1 MSSIAD
7 LRTQFAADIASA
19 RTDAD
24 LKALRDKY
32 LGRKGGA
39 VAGLMKALGAASPEE
54 RPALGQQINELKQH
68 IETVL
73 DEHLAALSSARRPAG
88 GVDVTLPGRPPAIG
102 RLHPLTQLRSRIEAI
117 FARQGYEILDG
128 PETEDDWHNFEALN
142 MPPEHPARD
151 MQDTLYL
158 SEPWDRP
165 ARPVGAVRGGGA
177 SAPLT
182 RGLEGP
188 PPQRP
193 ATLLRTHTSALQIRY
208 MESHEPPVRVIA
220 PGRVY
225 RRDNLDLTHTPMF
238 QQVEGLVVGDGVTM
252 GDLKGTLI
260 GFLREL
266 FAPDIPVVFRPSF
279 FPYTEPSAD
288 VFIGCQRCKGAG
300 CSMCKRTGFIEVLG
314 CGMVHPAVFEAV
326 GYDATR
332 VTGFAFGV
340 GIERLALLMHGVED
354 IRLFYEND
362 LRFLEQFP
370 L

>member
-1 MSSIAD
+1 LSIPD
-7 LRTQFAADIASA
+7 LQHQFAADLAA
-19 RTDAD
+19 VRTDAD

-32 LGRKGGA
+32 LGRKSGA
-39 VAGLMKALGAASPEE
+39 ITALMKSLGAASPDE
-54 RPALGQQINELKQH
+54 RPALGAAINALKLQ
-68 IETVL
+68 IETAL
-73 DEHLAALSSARRPAG
+73 DERTAALASSRRPAG
-88 GVDVTLPGRPPAIG
+88 AVDVTLPGRLPLAG
-102 RLHPLTQLRSRIEAI
+102 RLHPLTQLRTRIEAI

-128 PETEDDWHNFEALN
+128 PETEDDWHCFEALN
-142 MPPEHPARD
+142 MPADHPARD

-165 ARPVGAVRGGGA
+165 ARHVGGGDD
-177 SAPLT
+177 SAA
-182 RGLEGP
+182 
-188 PPQRP
+188 QAP
-193 ATLLRTHTSALQIRY
+193 ATLLRTHTSAIQIRY

-238 QQVEGLVVGDGVTM
+238 QQVEGLVVGENVTM
-252 GDLKGTLI
+252 ADLKGTLV

-288 VFIGCQRCKGAG
+288 VFIGCQRCRGAG

-326 GYDATR
+326 GYDTAR